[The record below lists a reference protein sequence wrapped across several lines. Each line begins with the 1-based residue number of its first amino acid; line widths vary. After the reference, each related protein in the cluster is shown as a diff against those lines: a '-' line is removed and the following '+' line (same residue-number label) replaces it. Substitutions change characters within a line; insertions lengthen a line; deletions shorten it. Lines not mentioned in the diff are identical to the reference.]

1 MPAEVLISAREL
13 RDASSANSDSPQK
26 NKTLFHAWRNRL
38 SITPSD
44 DVKLAA
50 ALGITVERL
59 NAIESG
65 KEPITS
71 LQLDEFDKLVER
83 FELFLA

>member
-1 MPAEVLISAREL
+1 MLISAREL
-13 RDASSANSDSPQK
+13 RYASSANSDYPQK
-26 NKTLFHAWRNRL
+26 IKTLFSDWRHRL
-38 SITPSD
+38 SITPND

-59 NAIESG
+59 KAIESG

-71 LQLDEFDKLVER
+71 LQTDEFNKLVER
-83 FELFLA
+83 FEVFLA